1 MPKSK
6 KDYGTFSFSVKEILK
21 LRDRSQSTSRI
32 FEHYQ
37 HVDNAQKRMAVERF
51 PEIGNVLRFM
61 CTKENGSL
69 PRQ

>member
-1 MPKSK
+1 MLSADVDP
-6 KDYGTFSFSVKEILK
+6 GTVAQIMGT
-21 LRDRSQSTSRI
+21 STSRI

-37 HVDNAQKRMAVERF
+37 HVDNAQKRMAVEPF

-61 CTKENGSL
+61 RTKENGSL

>member
-1 MPKSK
+1 MLSADVDP
-6 KDYGTFSFSVKEILK
+6 GTVA
-21 LRDRSQSTSRI
+21 QTMGTSTSRI

-69 PRQ
+69 LEQ